1 MAAGF
6 AAQSRRHGPTGQEIG
21 WEFYLTF
28 SSPLAFINER
38 LEINIEDARQRRLAN
53 HFRLKTIFRKCG
65 ITGGITPP
73 RRRG

>member
-28 SSPLAFINER
+28 SSPLASSNER
-38 LEINIEDARQRRLAN
+38 LEINIEDARQRRLAKS
-53 HFRLKTIFRKCG
+53 F
-65 ITGGITPP
+65 
-73 RRRG
+73 